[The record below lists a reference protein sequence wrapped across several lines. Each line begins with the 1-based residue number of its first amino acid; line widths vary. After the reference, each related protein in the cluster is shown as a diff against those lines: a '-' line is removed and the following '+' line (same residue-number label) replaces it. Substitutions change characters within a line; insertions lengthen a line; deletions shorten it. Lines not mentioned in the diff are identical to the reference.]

1 MHLSW
6 NYINIIIV
14 LSNYLSSWKE
24 GSGIILRFVLLLIA
38 IFLIWVIFFIMSA
51 SYDLFFISEIKMRFF
66 FFGKLIL
73 AKILITPVKCHC
85 SIFCGTIS
93 SLNVDV
99 YADIVSTR

>member
-1 MHLSW
+1 MERRKW
-6 NYINIIIV
+6 NYSPICPAVNCDF
-14 LSNYLSSWKE
+14 SDMGN
-24 GSGIILRFVLLLIA
+24 
-38 IFLIWVIFFIMSA
+38 FFIMSA

-66 FFGKLIL
+66 FGKHIL

>member
-38 IFLIWVIFFIMSA
+38 IFLIWVIFLSCLLHMTSFLSVK
-51 SYDLFFISEIKMRFF
+51 LRCVF
-66 FFGKLIL
+66 FFGKHIL

>member
-66 FFGKLIL
+66 FWKTYLDVNL
-73 AKILITPVKCHC
+73 KCHC